1 MKFTL
6 EASCIVVSTSLIDG
20 KIAVLSLDKD
30 QIVLPTIS
38 LDTTTISSIDNTLID
53 FVQTLVAI
61 SSIYIVPQ
69 LVSVKL
75 KENDPDTVVVNYGFL
90 IPEQVASVKSHW
102 LEFNYMNP
110 QTQYAN
116 TITEVI
122 QKLK

>member
-6 EASCIVVSTSLIDG
+6 EACCIVISTSLIDG

-53 FVQTLVAI
+53 FVQKLVAI

-75 KENDPDTVVVNYGFL
+75 KENDADTVVVHYGFL

-102 LEFNYMNP
+102 LGFNYMNP